1 MPRRRLRTYFF
12 STFGKWSPA
21 HSPSSPHET
30 DVESEG
36 KDVAGVESPSARWSP
51 AHSPSSP
58 HDTDIESEGKDVAGV
73 ESPSARWSPAHSP
86 SSPHET
92 DVESEGKDV
101 AGVESSSARWS
112 PAHSPSSP
120 HETDIESEGKDVAGV
135 ESPSARWSPA
145 HSPSSPHET
154 DVKSEGKDVAG
165 VESSSARWSP
175 AHSPSS
181 PHETDI
187 ESEGKDVAGVE
198 SPSARWSPAHSPSCP
213 HETDVESEGKDVA
226 GAEAPFARSIAY
238 TFCKLPLESL
248 SCMYYDIIT
257 GQLKDIRKMPI
268 LHRCLS
274 HIMKN
279 AKVFCKKHS
288 PKHYRLSMHLF
299 GLLTSA
305 ATLMEMDDI
314 IISMTVVFSSS
325 HSGDNV
331 QKHFQNLQNRMERMG
346 MYEGSYCG
354 DNDFQVKVGPTPFH
368 THFEEIMANAPVCE
382 NGEPNEYHS
391 PTFMPSLL
399 KYFLPQAPLWSGLML
414 GDLGR
419 HGKGP
424 AYKYLSNNFMRCRDL
439 STQNYTEDNKTQ
451 GVMEKSQWDL
461 KKIRFQRRRLTRLD
475 DFVHIYQH
483 THNALLMEFSDSV
496 RKKKVIFSKCLPS
509 V

>member
-1 MPRRRLRTYFF
+1 MF
-12 STFGKWSPA
+12 KWSPA

-30 DVESEG
+30 D
-36 KDVAGVESPSARWSP
+36 
-51 AHSPSSP
+51 
-58 HDTDIESEGKDVAGV
+58 IESEGKDVAGA

-101 AGVESSSARWS
+101 AGVES
-112 PAHSPSSP
+112 
-120 HETDIESEGKDVAGV
+120 
-135 ESPSARWSPA
+135 
-145 HSPSSPHET
+145 
-154 DVKSEGKDVAG
+154 
-165 VESSSARWSP
+165 
-175 AHSPSS
+175 
-181 PHETDI
+181 
-187 ESEGKDVAGVE
+187 
-198 SPSARWSPAHSPSCP
+198 
-213 HETDVESEGKDVA
+213 
-226 GAEAPFARSIAY
+226 PFARSIAY

-248 SCMYYDIIT
+248 ICMYYDIIT

-305 ATLMEMDDI
+305 ATLMEMDNI

-346 MYEGSYCG
+346 MYERSYCG
-354 DNDFQVKVGPTPFH
+354 VNDFQVKVGPTPFH

-461 KKIRFQRRRLTRLD
+461 KKIRFQRRRLTKHD

-496 RKKKVIFSKCLPS
+496 RKKKAAVEECPTTLEGPKTAADTKSEK